1 MAPVIAVTISDK
13 PIDPA
18 GTVAQFIATCGEDAG
33 AIGQFFGRC
42 RSEQGALSGLELE
55 HYPGMA
61 EAQIKAACDEAA
73 RRWPLTHINVLHRHG
88 LVRPG
93 ETIVAVLTASAHRE
107 AALMGVQYIKE
118 YLKTDAPIWKRDHRA
133 HGRDGERVQSK
144 ATDDEKRA
152 RWQR

>member
-1 MAPVIAVTISDK
+1 MAPIIDVTISDA
-13 PIDPA
+13 PINPA
-18 GTVAQFIATCGEDAG
+18 ETVSQFIATCGDDDG

-73 RRWPLTHINVLHRHG
+73 QRWPLTHISVLHRHG

-107 AALMGVQYIKE
+107 AALMGVQFIMD
-118 YLKTDAPIWKRDHRA
+118 YLKTDAPFWKREHRA
-133 HGRDGERVQSK
+133 DGHIGEWVQSK
-144 ATDDEKRA
+144 ASDDEKRA